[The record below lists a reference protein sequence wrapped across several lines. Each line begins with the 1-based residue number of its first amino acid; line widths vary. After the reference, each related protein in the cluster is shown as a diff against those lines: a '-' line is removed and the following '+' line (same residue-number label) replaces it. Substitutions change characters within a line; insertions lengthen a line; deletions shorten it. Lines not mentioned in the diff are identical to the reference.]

1 MSAISFF
8 PGGKATLRMAPLAT
22 LGVAAAALGSSATRM
37 ETGRCGRTAKFSP
50 GTPAST
56 AGFQQEACNAAR
68 VSSAIAADEAMS
80 AAAKVVLGGFIGLA
94 VAVAALVVSVVTN
107 NPLALVGA
115 ALAVVGTSVI
125 AGTAWPVRLP
135 A

>member
-1 MSAISFF
+1 
-8 PGGKATLRMAPLAT
+8 
-22 LGVAAAALGSSATRM
+22 
-37 ETGRCGRTAKFSP
+37 
-50 GTPAST
+50 
-56 AGFQQEACNAAR
+56 
-68 VSSAIAADEAMS
+68 MS

-115 ALAVVGTSVI
+115 ALTVVGTSVI
-125 AGTAWPVRLP
+125 AGTAMVESWGPQHERGRFRLT